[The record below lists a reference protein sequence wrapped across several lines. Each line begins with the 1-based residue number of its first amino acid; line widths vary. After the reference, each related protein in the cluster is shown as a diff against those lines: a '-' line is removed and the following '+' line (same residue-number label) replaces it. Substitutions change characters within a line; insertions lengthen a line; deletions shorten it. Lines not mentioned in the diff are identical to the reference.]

1 MKEFL
6 FRFLRYLTLILCACF
21 LVLLFLSYLGLR
33 VNITTSLAKGVYWT
47 VNKEP
52 EVGDFVAFCLDEN
65 TAKVAYERRYI
76 TYGFCPGG
84 YSYLMKQIL
93 AAKNDV
99 ITINDSG
106 VYVNN
111 AILPHSKPIDI
122 DGNGDLLSVYKVNN
136 EVIKEGFY
144 LVMTN
149 INPYSF
155 DSRYYGL
162 IHFNSIKSV
171 VKPIYTW

>member
-1 MKEFL
+1 MKEWP
-6 FRFLRYLTLILCACF
+6 FRFFKYLSFILLSVFLIL
-21 LVLLFLSYLGLR
+21 LLLAHLGLR
-33 VNITTSLAKGVYWT
+33 INITTSLAKGIYWT
-47 VNKEP
+47 VDKQP
-52 EVGDFVAFCLDEN
+52 EVGDYVSFCLDEK
-65 TAKVAYERRYI
+65 TAKIAYDRRYI

-84 YSYLMKQIL
+84 YSPLMKQIL
-93 AAKNDV
+93 AAKKDV
-99 ITINDSG
+99 ITINDDG
-106 VYVNN
+106 VYVNSE
-111 AILPHSKPIDI
+111 ILPFSKPIDI
-122 DGNGDLLSVYKVNN
+122 DGNGDLLSVYKIN
-136 EVIKEGFY
+136 EQTIEDDFY